1 MKGDR
6 KVIVIPCSG
15 IGKAIA
21 SVGREATYEVI
32 ENLRP
37 GVSDTV
43 CLSLLV
49 MGDEKA
55 RSMVRENP
63 TITIDGCPKDCSS
76 KNVELAGGKEGAHLR
91 VIDVLK
97 EHKDLK
103 PKSVIDIGEEG
114 MKLARILGEEVAKK
128 VDELVEEGVKGS
140 RGQGFE

>member
-6 KVIVIPCSG
+6 KVIIIPCSG

-55 RSMVRENP
+55 KKLVKENP
-63 TITIDGCPKDCSS
+63 VITIDGCPKDCSS

-114 MKLARILGEEVAKK
+114 KKLARILSEEVAKK
-128 VDELVEEGVKGS
+128 VDELL
-140 RGQGFE
+140 